1 MVSGFNKKIRT
12 LPPTHPTHPTLQPSI
27 ETAVRTSRSTTPW
40 PRKFSAPLSSR
51 TCWPSSV
58 PCVTWKRD
66 WLTRGQI
73 VKHGWRLVVSPQKL
87 NGSFVGLKIDTAYR
101 CFFLLYRFVFFL
113 SDFRIKV
120 GDLSECWELFGK
132 LNSDWLFQMVILGW
146 LWMLGME
153 FGRPW

>member
-1 MVSGFNKKIRT
+1 MIHTYIYIHISGLWFQHKKIRT
-12 LPPTHPTHPTLQPSI
+12 LPPIHPTHPTLQPSI

-40 PRKFSAPLSSR
+40 PRKFYAPPSSR
-51 TCWPSSV
+51 TCCPSSV
-58 PCVTWKRD
+58 PCVTWRWTD
-66 WLTRGQI
+66 WLDRTDRKTRT
-73 VKHGWRLVVSPQKL
+73 WRSCLPPKL

-132 LNSDWLFQMVILGW
+132 LNSD
-146 LWMLGME
+146 
-153 FGRPW
+153 